1 MMRHKIPIVESKT
14 TNDDLIFERGS
25 VHAFHRLAD
34 FNKDGSIDMSQLRD
48 DEIVVSPHGKIYRR
62 LVK

>member
-1 MMRHKIPIVESKT
+1 MTTQT
-14 TNDDLIFERGS
+14 TNDDLFFDRGA